1 MLKEALDQRSELQK
15 FLFIRGF
22 LVSDK
27 KIENLNEFPFY
38 DNWNEVQKDGY
49 YFYTHN
55 KASVHFA
62 SNDKTTLFLIGHCYD
77 PFLMEIE
84 EEKILAD
91 ILKYYGTDKYYDRI
105 SEITGVLMVGGSSH
119 IPYVR
124 NAVKEKFVDINLQ
137 AFKKGMEMVS
147 EEAFPLK
154 SN

>member
-1 MLKEALDQRSELQK
+1 MLKEAIDKKSDLQK

-62 SNDKTTLFLIGHCYD
+62 SNDKTTLL
-77 PFLMEIE
+77 
-84 EEKILAD
+84 
-91 ILKYYGTDKYYDRI
+91 
-105 SEITGVLMVGGSSH
+105 
-119 IPYVR
+119 
-124 NAVKEKFVDINLQ
+124 
-137 AFKKGMEMVS
+137 
-147 EEAFPLK
+147 
-154 SN
+154 